1 MIKIQGM
8 ATQFNDIIIVGAGPT
23 GLMLA
28 NQLTRFGIDYI
39 ILDQKVGP
47 TDQSKALVVHARS
60 MEIYQQMGLSDQV
73 LADGQ
78 QNGGIVLYRNGKQ
91 TGSVNLINVGEN
103 KGPFPFMMMYEQ
115 SKNETLLYNNLLAQ
129 NRSVQWNTT
138 INSIEKV
145 NDSYSLKATQRND
158 DITFQ
163 CKYLIACDG
172 SKSIVRDF
180 SQVPFTGGTY
190 EDVFYVTDTHVNAG
204 LTSER
209 LSLFLSN
216 RTITMFFPIK
226 GDYRFRVLGILPKEY
241 YKRDDIPFDEIM
253 NNVKTEIKKPMD
265 FYDTNWHSTYKLH
278 HKKVTHFSKDNIFFA
293 GDAAHVHS
301 PAGGQGMNTGLQDVY
316 NLAWKL
322 ALVQKE
328 KAARELLDTYHE
340 ERNPVAET
348 LLKTTDRLFKAI
360 ISDSFYHTILR
371 LYIVPF
377 FVPLITKLRF
387 VRRLMFLTVSQI
399 QISYA
404 ASSLSKG
411 KAGKIK
417 GGMRLPYFFIK
428 QNDKAISIYDLIK
441 EKATSTFTVLLYN
454 LPADNFLQLDNSFF
468 TLLSLE
474 VNKANDTNLKKIGL
488 PGSFVI
494 VVRPDNYTAYVST
507 KADANELNDFINK
520 AYSLKKIK
528 PLQ

>member
-1 MIKIQGM
+1 MT
-8 ATQFNDIIIVGAGPT
+8 TQSNDIIIVGAGPT

-39 ILDQKVGP
+39 ILDQKAGP
-47 TDQSKALVVHARS
+47 TDQSRALVVHARS

-73 LADGQ
+73 LVDGQ
-78 QNGGIVLYRNGKQ
+78 QNGGITLYRNGKQ

-103 KGPFPFMMMYEQ
+103 KSPFPFMMMYEQ

-138 INSIEKV
+138 INSITKE
-145 NDSYSLKATQRND
+145 NDSYSLKATQSNND
-158 DITFQ
+158 IIFQ

-216 RTITMFFPIK
+216 RSITMFFPIK
-226 GDYRFRVLGILPKEY
+226 GDYRFRVLGVLPKEY
-241 YKRDDIPFDEIM
+241 YKRNDIPFEEIM
-253 NNVKTEIKKPMD
+253 NNIKTEIQKPMD

-322 ALVQKE
+322 ALVQKG
-328 KAARELLDTYHE
+328 KAAQELLATYHE
-340 ERNPVAET
+340 ERNPVAEQ
-348 LLKTTDRLFKAI
+348 LLKTTDKLFSAI
-360 ISDSFYHTILR
+360 ISDNFYHTILR

-377 FVPLITKLRF
+377 FVPLVTKLRF

-399 QISYA
+399 QISYLS
-404 ASSLSKG
+404 SSLSKG
-411 KAGKIK
+411 KARKIK
-417 GGMRLPYFFIK
+417 GGMRLPYFFVT
-428 QNDKAISIYDLIK
+428 QNDTAISIYDLIK
-441 EKATSTFTVLLYN
+441 EKAINPFTILVYN
-454 LPADNFLQLDNSFF
+454 TPADSFVELNTSFF
-468 TLLSLE
+468 NLLPIE
-474 VNKANDTNLKKIGL
+474 VNKTNDANLKKIGL
-488 PGSFVI
+488 PNSFVI
-494 VVRPDNYTAYVST
+494 VVRPDNYIAYIST
-507 KADANELNDFINK
+507 KVNANELRNFITE
-520 AYSLKKIK
+520 AYFLSKG
-528 PLQ
+528 

>member
-1 MIKIQGM
+1 MS
-8 ATQFNDIIIVGAGPT
+8 TQSSDIIIIGAGPT

-39 ILDQKVGP
+39 ILDQKSGP

-60 MEIYQQMGLSDQV
+60 MEIYQQMGLSDKI

-78 QNGGIVLYRNGKQ
+78 QNEGITLHRNGKK
-91 TGSVNLINVGEN
+91 TGSVNLVNVGEN
-103 KGPFPFMMMYEQ
+103 KSPFPFMMMYEQ
-115 SKNETLLYNNLLAQ
+115 SKNETLLYNNLLVH

-138 INSIEKV
+138 ITSIEKE
-145 NDSYSLKATQRND
+145 NDTYLLKAKQADNN
-158 DITFQ
+158 ITFQ
-163 CKYLIACDG
+163 CKYMIACDG

-204 LTSER
+204 LSSR
-209 LSLFLSN
+209 LLSLFLSK
-216 RTITMFFPIK
+216 RSITMFFPIK
-226 GDYRFRVLGILPKEY
+226 GDHRFRILGVLPKEY
-241 YKRDDIPFDEIM
+241 YRRDDIPFEEIM
-253 NNVKTEIKKPMD
+253 NNIKTEIKKPID

-278 HKKVTHFSKDNIFFA
+278 HKKVTHFNKDNIFFA

-322 ALVQKE
+322 ALVQKR
-328 KAARELLDTYHE
+328 KAQPSLLATYHE
-340 ERNPVAET
+340 ERNPVAEQ
-348 LLKTTDRLFKAI
+348 LLKTTDKLFAAMI
-360 ISDSFYHTILR
+360 TDDLYHTFLR

-377 FVPLITKLRF
+377 FVPLVTKFRF
-387 VRRLMFLTVSQI
+387 IRRLMFLTVSQI

-417 GGMRLPYFFIK
+417 AGMRLPYFFVAK
-428 QNDKAISIYDLIK
+428 QNSLVSIYSLVNQSATPFTILLFNIAESDFPLLDK
-441 EKATSTFTVLLYN
+441 ELFSSIVLEKSSANENAFKAVG
-454 LPADNFLQLDNSFF
+454 LPA
-468 TLLSLE
+468 
-474 VNKANDTNLKKIGL
+474 
-488 PGSFVI
+488 SFVI
-494 VVRPDNYTAYVST
+494 VVRPDNYISYIAATANVS
-507 KADANELNDFINK
+507 ELNSFMKK
-520 AYSLKKIK
+520 AYSL
-528 PLQ
+528 

>member
-1 MIKIQGM
+1 MS
-8 ATQFNDIIIVGAGPT
+8 TQSNDIIIVGAGPT

-39 ILDQKVGP
+39 ILDQKSGP
-47 TDQSKALVVHARS
+47 TDQSRALVVHARS

-78 QNGGIVLYRNGKQ
+78 QNEGIVLHRNGKR
-91 TGSVNLINVGEN
+91 TGSVNLLNVGEN
-103 KGPFPFMMMYEQ
+103 KSPFPFMMMYEQ
-115 SKNETLLYNNLLAQ
+115 SKNETLLYNNLLSK
-129 NRSVQWNTT
+129 NRVVQWNTT
-138 INSIEKV
+138 IISIEKE
-145 NDSYSLKATQRND
+145 NDTYLLKANQANNK
-158 DITFQ
+158 ITFQ

-190 EDVFYVTDTHVNAG
+190 EDVFYVTDTHVSAG
-204 LTSER
+204 LSSGL
-209 LSLFLSN
+209 LSLFLSK
-216 RTITMFFPIK
+216 RSITMFFPIK
-226 GDYRFRVLGILPKEY
+226 GDHRFRVLGVLPKEY
-241 YKRDDIPFDEIM
+241 YRRDDIPFEEIM
-253 NNVKTEIKKPMD
+253 NNIKTEIKKPMD

-322 ALVQKE
+322 ALVQKG
-328 KAARELLDTYHE
+328 KALPALLSTYHE
-340 ERNPVAET
+340 ERNPVAEQ
-348 LLKTTDRLFKAI
+348 LLKTTDKLFAAMI
-360 ISDSFYHTILR
+360 TDDLYHSLLR

-377 FVPLITKLRF
+377 FVPLITKLKF

-411 KAGKIK
+411 RAGKIK
-417 GGMRLPYFFIK
+417 AGMRLPYFFVAK
-428 QNDKAISIYDLIK
+428 QNSLVSIYSLVNQSATPFSILLFNIAENDFSSLDK
-441 EKATSTFTVLLYN
+441 ELFSLVTLEKSSPNTDAFKAVG
-454 LPADNFLQLDNSFF
+454 LPA
-468 TLLSLE
+468 
-474 VNKANDTNLKKIGL
+474 
-488 PGSFVI
+488 SFVI
-494 VVRPDNYTAYVST
+494 VVRPDNYISYIAATANVS
-507 KADANELNDFINK
+507 ELNNFMKK
-520 AYSLKKIK
+520 AYSL
-528 PLQ
+528 